1 MKNYLFL
8 LLLGFQISFAQ
19 TLSSSLSKEKLNLG
33 EVATYTLRI
42 ENTQGKEISIAPK
55 NQLLPFH
62 FEVIQD
68 SITQQQN
75 TYQRVVEFHIL
86 EEGTFT
92 IPEVEAKV
100 GEQTLQTIAYEVEVR
115 NTAQPQEEIHD
126 IMGNKGVS
134 LQLADYWE
142 LYKWYILGALLL
154 VAVIFV
160 LFYLIKY
167 GKKQMSEP
175 VKNTNITLKKL
186 ENLHKKKY
194 IENQDFRAFYVE
206 LIDIA
211 REFLVSQYKIPA
223 DVLLTDDL
231 VHFMKENNS
240 ISVENE
246 AILEPMLLRG
256 DQVKFAKIYPQTSV
270 MKEDFDNLKKLV
282 KNSIKDIE
290 FENLRKEV

>member
-186 ENLHKKKY
+186 ENLRKKKY
-194 IENQDFRAFYVE
+194 IETQDFRAFYVE

-211 REFLVSQYKIPA
+211 REFLVNQYKIPA

-246 AILEPMLLRG
+246 AILKPMLLRG
-256 DQVKFAKIYPQTSV
+256 DQVKFAKIYPQASL